1 MIRFFRRIFLPIL
14 TLCFLSAV
22 GASLA
27 AVTAAQTAQQG
38 QTLRVTTKE
47 LAPFVIKNPD
57 GTFRGFSI
65 DLWDEIARRLNL
77 EYQWVDAQTV
87 GNQLQSVQ
95 DGTADVAIAG
105 ISMTPQREQLVDFSH
120 PIFRSGLQ
128 IMVQAGGDEPVLE
141 QVILAYLPTML
152 RVIAIGGLIAFLMAN
167 IIWLVERRQHPEFQR
182 GYLRGIWEGT
192 WWFFGVVATG
202 EYPDDQ
208 PTRGLRRAITIVW
221 WLVGVL
227 LVAHFTATMTT
238 TLTVQQLGGQI
249 NGLSDLPGRRVA
261 TVKDTVAAEY
271 LSARFIRFTGVEKIE
286 DAYVLL
292 EQDEVDAV
300 VFDAPVLN
308 YFVNTAGK
316 GFARMV
322 GPLFA
327 EDYYGIALPRN
338 SVLRKSINETL
349 LQIREDGTYE
359 ALVAKWFNNPNQP

>member
-1 MIRFFRRIFLPIL
+1 MIRSFQRILIPIL
-14 TLCFLSAV
+14 ALCFLSAV
-22 GASLA
+22 GASMA
-27 AVTAAQTAQQG
+27 AVTVAQTAHQG
-38 QTLRVTTKE
+38 QTLRVATKE

-65 DLWDEIARRLNL
+65 DLWDEVARRLNL

-95 DGTADVAIAG
+95 DGTADVAVAG

-128 IMVQAGGDEPVLE
+128 IMVQAGGDEPVFE
-141 QVILAYLPTML
+141 QVILAYLPTMV
-152 RVIAIGGLIAFLMAN
+152 RVIAVGGLIAFVMAN
-167 IIWLVERRQHPEFQR
+167 IIWLIERRKHPEFQK

-208 PTRGLRRAITIVW
+208 PTRGLRRGVTIVW

-238 TLTVQQLGGQI
+238 TLTVQQLSGQI

-261 TVKDTVAAEY
+261 TVEGTIAADY
-271 LSARFIRFTGVEKIE
+271 LTARFIRFTGVEKIE
-286 DAYVLL
+286 DAYVML
-292 EQDEVDAV
+292 EQDEIDAV

-308 YFVNTAGK
+308 YFVSTTGN
-316 GFARMV
+316 GFARLV

-338 SVLRKSINETL
+338 SPLRKPINEML

-359 ALVAKWFNNPNQP
+359 ALVAKWFNDSN

>member
-1 MIRFFRRIFLPIL
+1 MLA
-14 TLCFLSAV
+14 LCFLSV
-22 GASLA
+22 LGASLA
-27 AVTAAQTAQQG
+27 SVTAAQTARQD
-38 QTLRVTTKE
+38 QTLRVATKE
-47 LAPFVIKNPD
+47 LAPFVIKNQD

-77 EYQWVDAQTV
+77 EYQWVDVQTV
-87 GNQLQSVQ
+87 ANQLQSVQ

-120 PIFRSGLQ
+120 PVFRSGLQ
-128 IMVQAGGDEPVLE
+128 IMVQAGSNEPALG
-141 QVILAYLPTML
+141 QVFLAYLPIVL
-152 RVIAIGGLIAFLMAN
+152 RVIALGGLISFIMAN
-167 IIWLVERRQHPEFQR
+167 VIWLVERRKHPEFQR

-202 EYPDDQ
+202 EYPDEQ
-208 PTRGLRRAITIVW
+208 PTRGLRRGITIVW
-221 WLVGVL
+221 WLLGVL
-227 LVAHFTATMTT
+227 LVAQFTATMTT
-238 TLTVQQLGGQI
+238 TLTMQQLSGQI
-249 NGLSDLPGRRVA
+249 NGLSDLPGKRVA
-261 TVKDTVAAEY
+261 TVQGTIAADY
-271 LSARFIRFTGVEKIE
+271 LNARFIRFNGVEKIQ

-308 YFVNTAGK
+308 YFVSTTGK
-316 GFARMV
+316 GFARLV

-338 SVLRKSINETL
+338 SSLRKPINETL

-359 ALVAKWFNNPNQP
+359 ALVAKWFNDSN